1 MGINVN
7 IYNIILFNLGWIAC
21 VLGGNSLAAFA
32 VVTITWPHI
41 YLVSGNWNEWP
52 QLALV
57 TLAGF
62 VFDAALI
69 ASGVLQLHTADT
81 PQLLLAFFPP
91 FWMICL
97 WWIFATTLRHS
108 LKWFLDKPLL
118 SIICGSIAG
127 PLTYR
132 TGAHLNGIEFGFP
145 ETYTLA
151 LLSLSWAF
159 LFPALLYVTNRNGE
173 YHAASKNSW

>member
-21 VLGGNSLAAFA
+21 VLGGNSWAAFA
-32 VVTITWPHI
+32 VVTITWLHI
-41 YLVSGNWNEWP
+41 HLVSGSWDEWP

-57 TLAGF
+57 TLIGI
-62 VFDAALI
+62 VFDSVLI
-69 ASGVLQLHTADT
+69 VSGVLQMHTADN
-81 PQLLLAFFPP
+81 PQLLLFYFPP

-118 SIICGSIAG
+118 AVVCGAIGG

-132 TGAHLNGIEFGFP
+132 AGATLNGIEFGLPQF
-145 ETYTLA
+145 YALS

-159 LFPALLYVTNRNGE
+159 LFPALLYVTNRGGE
-173 YHAASKNSW
+173 YHVVSKNP